1 MDIMCVYVLV
11 SASCVVRKSLLNFL
25 EFISSLLEIAGG
37 CLARPP
43 KKFVVLHYLL
53 VVLLFTQIF
62 IDRRKL

>member
-43 KKFVVLHYLL
+43 KKNRSFALPSGCTIIY
-53 VVLLFTQIF
+53 TDIY
-62 IDRRKL
+62 